1 MIAVDTSSLVAF
13 LRGEKGADVELIA
26 QLADAGQLSF
36 PPVVVTEILSAA
48 DQTLDA
54 LLPRIPIL
62 EIREG
67 YWERAG
73 TSRRLLKAKGLKAK
87 IADALISQSCIDHD
101 VALITR
107 DGDFRHF
114 AKHCGLRLARGQR
127 VSAPVR
133 CSSSDA
139 ISSGFVSKAR

>member
-13 LRGEKGADVELIA
+13 LRGEKGNDVELIA
-26 QLADAGQLSF
+26 QLADAGQLTF

-54 LLPRIPIL
+54 LLSKISVL

-73 TSRRLLKAKGLKAK
+73 VNRRLLKAKGLKAK
-87 IADALISQSCIDHD
+87 VADTLIAQSCIDHD
-101 VALITR
+101 VALIAR
-107 DGDFRHF
+107 DTDFRHF
-114 AKHCGLRLARGQR
+114 AKHCGLKLA
-127 VSAPVR
+127 
-133 CSSSDA
+133 
-139 ISSGFVSKAR
+139 